1 MPFRNREKG
10 SWASGA
16 CESDGAPQTCAALS
30 ALAALTA
37 GGLSSQGQIKFS
49 LLRPGTHILPHT
61 GPTNARLRLHLGL
74 RVPPPELGRFTLRV
88 AAEPAVEWAE
98 GEVLILDD
106 SFEHELWAS
115 NSTDSEGCQARE
127 GESGESEEEE
137 GSAARLILI
146 VDLDHPELGDRGGG
160 G

>member
-1 MPFRNREKG
+1 M
-10 SWASGA
+10 
-16 CESDGAPQTCAALS
+16 
-30 ALAALTA
+30 
-37 GGLSSQGQIKFS
+37 
-49 LLRPGTHILPHT
+49 
-61 GPTNARLRLHLGL
+61 
-74 RVPPPELGRFTLRV
+74 PPPEVGRFTLRV

-115 NSTDSEGCQARE
+115 NSTDTEDCEARE

-137 GSAARLILI
+137 AEAARLILI
-146 VDLDHPELGDRGGG
+146 VDLDHPELGERGGG